1 MSYMLSSLF
10 VFLFSGMPV
19 AVAIGGAC
27 VVYLFFGG
35 DRVPAIALAQ
45 RITSGADSF
54 IMLAIPFFMLAGELM
69 NAGGITKRLVRL
81 ARGLV
86 GHFSGGLAYVVV
98 LVNMIM
104 AGVSGAAIADAAA
117 VGSVMIPS
125 MERDGYRKEFAA
137 AINAAAAT
145 IGPVIPPS
153 VGFVIYGS
161 LANVS
166 VGKLFLAGAVPGV
179 IMGIYL
185 MAACF
190 VVARREKLPRGE
202 NVPFR
207 EKLHALKDSAAAII
221 MPVIILGGILTGV
234 VTPTEA
240 AVIAVVYG
248 LFVGLFVYRE
258 IKPAQLPRM
267 LANAGK
273 STAVIMFI
281 IAVAQAFGWFLTRM
295 GVPGKLVGM
304 FGGLTHGAVIFLVV
318 INVVLLI
325 LGCFMEGGSIMILL
339 TPLLMPVIAGFG
351 IDPVQFGVVMQL
363 NIMIGL
369 LTPPVGML
377 LYVVA
382 GISKLP
388 IQKMMRDMM
397 PFYAALLAVLIMV
410 TYIPELSLWL
420 PSVM

>member
-10 VFLFSGMPV
+10 VFLVAGMPV

-27 VVYLFFGG
+27 VVYLYFGG
-35 DRVPAIALAQ
+35 DRVPVIALAQ

-69 NAGGITKRLVRL
+69 NAGGITKRLVKL
-81 ARGLV
+81 AQTLV
-86 GHFSGGLAYVVV
+86 GSFSGGLAYVVV
-98 LVNMIM
+98 VVNMIM

-125 MERDGYRKEFAA
+125 MEKSGYRREFAA

-161 LANVS
+161 LSNVS
-166 VGKLFLAGAVPGV
+166 VGKLFLAGTIPGI

-185 MAACF
+185 MIACF
-190 VVARREKLPRGE
+190 VVAKRENLPRGA
-202 NVPFR
+202 VSTFR
-207 EKLHALKDSAAAII
+207 EKMLALKDASAAII

-240 AVIAVVYG
+240 AVTAVVYG
-248 LFVGLFVYRE
+248 LFVGMFIYKE
-258 IKPAQLPRM
+258 IKLIHLPRM
-267 LANAGK
+267 FANAGK

-295 GVPGKLVGM
+295 GVPGQLVGL
-304 FGGLTHGAVIFLVV
+304 FGGLTHGAAIFLIV

-339 TPLLMPVIAGFG
+339 TPLLMPVIAGFN
-351 IDPVQFGVVMQL
+351 IDPVQFGVIMQL

-388 IQKMMRDMM
+388 IQSLMRDMI
-397 PFYAALLAVLIMV
+397 PFYIALLAVLIMV
-410 TYIPELSLWL
+410 TYIPILTLWL
-420 PSVM
+420 PSIL